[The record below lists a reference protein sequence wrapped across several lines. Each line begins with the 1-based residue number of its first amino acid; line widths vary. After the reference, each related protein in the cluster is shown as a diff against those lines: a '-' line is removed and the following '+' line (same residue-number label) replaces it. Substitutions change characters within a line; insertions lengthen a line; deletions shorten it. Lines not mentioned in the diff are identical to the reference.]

1 MINTVA
7 QLFMWAWLT
16 CEAPCALGWVMTRE
30 YLFMMIGSD
39 DLDIVD
45 EAKERTPMGALA
57 NADLRS
63 IWMV

>member
-1 MINTVA
+1 
-7 QLFMWAWLT
+7 
-16 CEAPCALGWVMTRE
+16 MTRE

-45 EAKERTPMGALA
+45 DAKERTPMGALA